1 MSNLKIVTN
10 NILGNGGTVTA
21 SSSNAVTG
29 TSLTYLYTDKKS
41 YCYRSGS
48 TKQVNFIVTFS
59 SSKSIG
65 AVVLPFCNLTAT
77 ATIRVRLYTGT
88 NPTHGGTEASPTISA
103 TGTTVYDSGSI
114 LACPW
119 SSNDV
124 WSPYAS
130 VSGINT
136 YAFGGGTYA
145 RCFIPNTNCTSMS
158 IEIID
163 TYQPSTYL
171 EFSKLIVGEWWSPTY
186 NTSFGLQA
194 GHKISSSN
202 QRVEA
207 GDLVTARGTMSRTL
221 MFDLKYMID
230 TDRDTLLGI
239 IRSHAINKSIYVN
252 LFPDDDDHGKEYTY
266 QIYGKLTQLNSI
278 QHSIFTIYAS
288 QVELEEI

>member
-1 MSNLKIVTN
+1 MSNLKIITN
-10 NILGNGGTVTA
+10 NILGNGSTVTA
-21 SSSNAVTG
+21 SSSAVTG
-29 TSLTYLYTDKKS
+29 TSLAYLYHDKKS
-41 YCYRSGS
+41 YCYKSGS
-48 TKQVNFIVTFS
+48 TTSVNFIVTFS
-59 SSKSIG
+59 GYKSIG
-65 AVVLPFCNLTAT
+65 AVVLPFCNLTAS

-88 NPTHGGTEASPTISA
+88 APTHSGTEAVPTITA
-103 TGTTVYDSGSI
+103 TGTTVYDSGTV

-119 SSNDV
+119 SSSNV
-124 WSPYAS
+124 WSPNAA

-145 RCFIPNTNCTSMS
+145 RCFMPNTTCSSMS

-163 TYQPSTYL
+163 SSQPSSYL
-171 EFSKLIVGEWWSPTY
+171 EFSKMIVGEWWSPVY
-186 NTSFGLQA
+186 NTGFGMQA

-207 GDLVTARGTMSRTL
+207 GDLVTTRGTMSRTL

-239 IRSHAINKSIYVN
+239 IRSHAVNKSIYVN
-252 LFPDDDDHGKEYTY
+252 LFPDDDDPGKEYTY